1 MPSQSPRERE
11 EYLLAI
17 LLRNRTSPEG
27 EALVE
32 LLGLKLEGVKHLL
45 VGSPLP
51 QVPLLQGQAQFL
63 ETFLKKLNQK
73 PSE

>member
-1 MPSQSPRERE
+1 
-11 EYLLAI
+11 
-17 LLRNRTSPEG
+17 
-27 EALVE
+27 
-32 LLGLKLEGVKHLL
+32 